1 MQDKGSGF
9 IDGVISS
16 DTRGRGDGGTMKI
29 KAEVLELDGG
39 QINTRSGWFSP
50 ITSGGGKAGSIG
62 IEAEEV
68 RMSNGAKISSLTWT
82 QGDGGVIRIS
92 GGTLVLSGERTSINT
107 YSAYGTSAQ
116 HEEGKGGTGGKIEI
130 GVKEV
135 QVVDGSNISASSRG
149 SGDAGSV
156 KLDSESIWVDGEGS
170 ITSSSGSKDRGT
182 RFGYDLITTGDAGSI
197 EINSKSL
204 VVGNSGLISVS
215 TLDEGQGGE
224 LAINA
229 DSVKIH
235 EKGKLLSNTYRKGN
249 GGNILI
255 ESSKLEVT
263 ESGEIESGSEGDGNA
278 GSIHIGSGKLEG
290 PTEVIITEE
299 GRVTASTLG
308 KGKAGGIVVKA
319 GEIRLEAGKIF
330 SDSKSKGD
338 GGDAGVVELEG
349 EVINILANARVGFEY
364 GGQRECG
371 CDSHQ
376 WRGGKCD

>member
-1 MQDKGSGF
+1 VINILANARVGSNTEGKGSAGAIRINGGEVNVIDGAIQTNSNNHMEDGVAGSIEIEADRLVVMQDKGSGF

-149 SGDAGSV
+149 SGDA
-156 KLDSESIWVDGEGS
+156 
-170 ITSSSGSKDRGT
+170 
-182 RFGYDLITTGDAGSI
+182 LIFDPSTT
-197 EINSKSL
+197 
-204 VVGNSGLISVS
+204 
-215 TLDEGQGGE
+215 
-224 LAINA
+224 
-229 DSVKIH
+229 
-235 EKGKLLSNTYRKGN
+235 
-249 GGNILI
+249 
-255 ESSKLEVT
+255 
-263 ESGEIESGSEGDGNA
+263 
-278 GSIHIGSGKLEG
+278 
-290 PTEVIITEE
+290 
-299 GRVTASTLG
+299 
-308 KGKAGGIVVKA
+308 
-319 GEIRLEAGKIF
+319 
-330 SDSKSKGD
+330 
-338 GGDAGVVELEG
+338 
-349 EVINILANARVGFEY
+349 
-364 GGQRECG
+364 
-371 CDSHQ
+371 
-376 WRGGKCD
+376 